1 MENEIF
7 IELLLNIEEKKE
19 YSLMQHELLQSNL
32 SIDDAE
38 TLQKKYSIVLK
49 KQQQEIIK
57 ITNIKQAKW
66 VVGVDISYY
75 EEGNEEWGVSCAVL
89 WNLAEKKMETHCF
102 AENIIKFPYKP
113 GFLGFRESNL
123 LAQAIKKLPETPD
136 IIMCDGHGIIHPKR
150 FGEAVQLGLALDV
163 PTFGVAKN
171 PFIGYSEWKTL
182 KREKG
187 KKVPVWAYDPKKA
200 TDSPQE
206 LLGNAVCLNDSM
218 KPIFISVG
226 YKTILDLSIKV
237 ALKTTKNHRQ
247 PEPLYLADYFSRR
260 KIKDR
265 L

>member
-1 MENEIF
+1 
-7 IELLLNIEEKKE
+7 
-19 YSLMQHELLQSNL
+19 MQHELLQKDFSL
-32 SIDDAE
+32 DEAE
-38 TLQKKYSIVLK
+38 AFQKKYSLILK
-49 KQQQEIIK
+49 KKSQKSEINTK
-57 ITNIKQAKW
+57 INDIEW

-75 EEGNEEWGVSCAVL
+75 NKGNEEWGVSCAVL
-89 WNLAEKKMETHCF
+89 WNLVNNEMENHCF
-102 AENIIKFPYKP
+102 AEDIIKFPYKP
-113 GFLGFRESNL
+113 GFLGFRECNL
-123 LAQAIKKLPETPD
+123 LAQAINKLPETPD

-206 LLGNAVCLNDSM
+206 LIGNAVCLNDSM

-247 PEPLYLADYFSRR
+247 PEPLYLADYFSRE
-260 KIKDR
+260 KINDR
-265 L
+265 F

>member
-1 MENEIF
+1 
-7 IELLLNIEEKKE
+7 
-19 YSLMQHELLQSNL
+19 MQHELLWKDFSL
-32 SIDDAE
+32 DEAE
-38 TLQKKYSIVLK
+38 AIQKKYSLILK
-49 KQQQEIIK
+49 KKSQKSVIHKKIK
-57 ITNIKQAKW
+57 DIEW

-75 EEGNEEWGVSCAVL
+75 NKGNEEWGVSCAVL
-89 WNLAEKKMETHCF
+89 WNLTNNKMENHCF
-102 AENIIKFPYKP
+102 AEDIIKFPYKP
-113 GFLGFRESNL
+113 GFLGFRECNL
-123 LAQAIKKLPETPD
+123 LTQAINKLPETPD

-200 TDSPQE
+200 TEPPQE
-206 LLGNAVCLNDSM
+206 LIGNAVCLNDSM

-247 PEPLYLADYFSRR
+247 PEPLYLADYFSRQ
-260 KIKDR
+260 KIRNPEND
-265 L
+265 

>member
-1 MENEIF
+1 MT
-7 IELLLNIEEKKE
+7 
-19 YSLMQHELLQSNL
+19 YELLQKDFS
-32 SIDDAE
+32 SDEAE
-38 TLQKKYSIVLK
+38 ALQKKYSLIFK
-49 KQQQEIIK
+49 KKNQKSVINTKIK
-57 ITNIKQAKW
+57 DIEW

-75 EEGNEEWGVSCAVL
+75 NKENEEWGVSCAVL
-89 WNLAEKKMETHCF
+89 WNLTNNKMENHCL
-102 AENIIKFPYKP
+102 AEGIIKFPYKT
-113 GFLGFRESNL
+113 GFLGFRECNL
-123 LAQAIKKLPETPD
+123 LAQAINKLSKTPD

-206 LLGNAVCLNDSM
+206 IIGNAVCLNDSM

-237 ALKTTKNHRQ
+237 ALKTTRNHRQ
-247 PEPLYLADYFSRR
+247 PEPLYLADYFSRQ

-265 L
+265 F